1 MATLHSL
8 WTHGQVNG
16 AFYLLKF
23 EVPAGYTAGINP
35 GQHVKV
41 HVPNISKDQPTWN
54 THMNLEDHRVAMPTQ
69 GVVAVIPWF

>member
-1 MATLHSL
+1 M
-8 WTHGQVNG
+8 NN

-23 EVPAGYTAGINP
+23 EIPAGYTAGINP

-54 THMNLEDHRVAMPTQ
+54 THMNLEER
-69 GVVAVIPWF
+69 